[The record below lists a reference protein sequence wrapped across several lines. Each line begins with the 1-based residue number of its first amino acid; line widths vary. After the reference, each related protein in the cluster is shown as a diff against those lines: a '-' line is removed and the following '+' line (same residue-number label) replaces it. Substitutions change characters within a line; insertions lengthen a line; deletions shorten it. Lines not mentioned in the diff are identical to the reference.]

1 MGSVTAIGIQD
12 SVLDLETQLAYHLQ
26 GNHYPP
32 VPLSMVQPC
41 IDAIDAYYDE
51 DFDRQIKMP
60 EGVSYKGLDTAPAS
74 AIIDQH
80 HLGFWL
86 PECDQYHTTL
96 PLEMGGNVG
105 GIRYNTTTN
114 QTKGNK

>member
-1 MGSVTAIGIQD
+1 MGSVTAIGLAD

-51 DFDRQIKMP
+51 DYERFIAMPMVGDFQIL
-60 EGVSYKGLDTAPAS
+60 YKGMTHAPAR
-74 AIIDQH
+74 AIVEQH
-80 HLGFWL
+80 HLEWFIN
-86 PECDQYHTTL
+86 PADED
-96 PLEMGGNVG
+96 
-105 GIRYNTTTN
+105 
-114 QTKGNK
+114 

>member
-1 MGSVTAIGIQD
+1 MGSVTALGIQD

-51 DFDRQIKMP
+51 DYDKFIAMP
-60 EGVSYKGLDTAPAS
+60 EGVFYKGMSHAPAR
-74 AIIDQH
+74 AIVEQH
-80 HLGFWL
+80 HLEFWL
-86 PECDQYHTTL
+86 PQEEYYGEEDAGFEEWL
-96 PLEMGGNVG
+96 GLE
-105 GIRYNTTTN
+105 
-114 QTKGNK
+114 